1 MRAPAGPPPPDA
13 GLPDAPPPN
22 APPPKMKKKKKSK
35 DSLAGATDGKKKK
48 KKKKKSRSS
57 KRFAGAAATNPLTAR
72 ARARLLCRAMELRI
86 SIARYYCQEAAYLDK
101 VRGRATVNV
110 GAFHET
116 KDWRHGK
123 KVLSALGAM
132 AVPRRM
138 PEELAHDLTLLREL
152 EALLEDPLN
161 TPEFGEDVPD
171 DDLPELAVCLKEE
184 IHQLRVSVDE
194 ARRQV
199 AALEQRA
206 AQPPPPPSR
215 NVVPPP
221 APR

>member
-1 MRAPAGPPPPDA
+1 
-13 GLPDAPPPN
+13 
-22 APPPKMKKKKKSK
+22 
-35 DSLAGATDGKKKK
+35 
-48 KKKKKSRSS
+48 
-57 KRFAGAAATNPLTAR
+57 
-72 ARARLLCRAMELRI
+72 MELRI
-86 SIARYYCQEAAYLDK
+86 SIASYYCQEAASLDK

-116 KDWRHGK
+116 EDWRHGK

-161 TPEFGEDVPD
+161 TPDFLVGEDVPD
-171 DDLPELAVCLKEE
+171 DDLPELAVCLREE
-184 IHQLRVSVDE
+184 IQQLRGSVDE

-199 AALEQRA
+199 AALQNAGRGA
-206 AQPPPPPSR
+206 AAATFNGTSR
-215 NVVPPP
+215 PPP
-221 APR
+221 APRHAGLLAVCSDHSTGCYARSITLRLVTVQGSPFDVTVPGLPVGWTRTLGGETPRVHAHPSAAGAGREWRHR